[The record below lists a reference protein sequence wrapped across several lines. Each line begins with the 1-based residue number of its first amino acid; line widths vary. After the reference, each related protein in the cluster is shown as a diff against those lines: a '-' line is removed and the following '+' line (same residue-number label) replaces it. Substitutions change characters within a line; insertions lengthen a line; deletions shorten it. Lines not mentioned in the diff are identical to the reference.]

1 MRGNLY
7 FLDIKHVFMVNESKW
22 ASNYSE
28 DLWILRGSSRIKKY
42 AYISSLFFPM
52 RLLVFL
58 TIRGP

>member
-7 FLDIKHVFMVNESKW
+7 FLDIKQVFMVNESKW

-28 DLWILRGSSRIKKY
+28 ELWILRGSSRINKY
-42 AYISSLFFPM
+42 AFISSLFFPM